1 MVEVTDAALQQ
12 AAGEGMDAFIQVFT
26 DAYKR
31 VIGGELTADTMPL
44 LTGEQHSLLAYQIF
58 RDELME
64 GGFCQLVQNGYGGYI
79 FANPFAKVM
88 RLWGVGDLSKLVY
101 AAKRYMMSIVKIWNV
116 SVLMTNLWQCTSS
129 MRLLMSWK
137 MSFWRRRGVYGFG
150 CKLCR

>member
-88 RLWGVGDLSKLVY
+88 RLWGVGDLENRDYVFLSISLK
-101 AAKRYMMSIVKIWNV
+101 KRANYDLFTRSGTHV
-116 SVLMTNLWQCTSS
+116 C
-129 MRLLMSWK
+129 
-137 MSFWRRRGVYGFG
+137 
-150 CKLCR
+150 CKEGS

>member
-137 MSFWRRRGVYGFG
+137 MSFWRKKRSIR
-150 CKLCR
+150 LWLQAM

>member
-88 RLWGVGDLSKLVY
+88 RLWGVGDLS
-101 AAKRYMMSIVKIWNV
+101 RYMMSIVKIWNV

-137 MSFWRRRGVYGFG
+137 MSFWRKKRSIR
-150 CKLCR
+150 LWLQAM

>member
-44 LTGEQHSLLAYQIF
+44 LTENSIRCMAYQIF

-88 RLWGVGDLSKLVY
+88 RLLGGGRFKQIGVCRPK
-101 AAKRYMMSIVKIWNV
+101 KIYDDP
-116 SVLMTNLWQCTSS
+116 S
-129 MRLLMSWK
+129 
-137 MSFWRRRGVYGFG
+137 
-150 CKLCR
+150 